1 MGGTRVTK
9 VFPAQRLLT
18 WERRYD
24 VERKR
29 IIETDKKSYLWVDSD
44 ADAYIDEA
52 IAHRWLSAITLTS
65 ITKDPASW
73 AAVFFTTV
81 ISNSDEVIQARAE
94 LAEAIRFGGY
104 GATQPGM
111 NYPPF
116 GVAVINSRAALEAA
130 SSRHEV
136 FQKMWDAL
144 QGCEPD
150 KNWVA
155 IVHP

>member
-1 MGGTRVTK
+1 
-9 VFPAQRLLT
+9 
-18 WERRYD
+18 
-24 VERKR
+24 
-29 IIETDKKSYLWVDSD
+29 VDSD

-52 IAHRWLSAITLTS
+52 IAHRWLRAIVLAN
-65 ITKDPASW
+65 ITEDPASW
-73 AAVFFTTV
+73 AAVFFPTI

-104 GATQPGM
+104 GATRPGM

-116 GVAVINSRAALEAA
+116 GAAVINSRAALETT

-136 FQKMWDAL
+136 FHKMWDAL

-150 KNWVA
+150 KIWVA
-155 IVHP
+155 VVDL